1 MWVRAPEK
9 FGEGTSV
16 GNGRQAEKESQHWLT
31 SLERTQQRVPENV
44 TMVTIPDRKADIFD
58 LIVFPRRE
66 GY

>member
-9 FGEGTSV
+9 
-16 GNGRQAEKESQHWLT
+16 ESQRWLT

-44 TMVTIPDRKADIFD
+44 TMVTIADRKADIFD